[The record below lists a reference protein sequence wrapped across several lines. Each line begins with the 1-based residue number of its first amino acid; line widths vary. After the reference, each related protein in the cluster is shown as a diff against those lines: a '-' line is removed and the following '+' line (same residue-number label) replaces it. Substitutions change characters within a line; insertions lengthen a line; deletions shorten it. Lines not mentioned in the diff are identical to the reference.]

1 MSATSKYA
9 HFTPKHFQAV
19 VFLFTAHKG
28 QKCLAASDFMKQLY
42 IMWEIMRII

>member
-19 VFLFTAHKG
+19 VFLFMPHKG
-28 QKCLAASDFMKQLY
+28 LKCLAASDFMKQLY